1 MKGIK
6 SIIKK
11 IKKGDFMDIQKIL
24 YLATKGASLVDYTL
38 FNKDKSDPEK
48 SEFLTKLAQAL
59 NRAEWFNID
68 DFSHLGER
76 PIHRPFTQVPIA
88 DKETQ
93 NDEISRL
100 TKIFNTQELEQ
111 LAQIIK
117 ELKSYGVLPIKELMD
132 DQDIAN
138 NHKSFM
144 KSAFFRPF
152 FSKK

>member
-1 MKGIK
+1 MGT
-6 SIIKK
+6 
-11 IKKGDFMDIQKIL
+11 QKIL
-24 YLATKGASLVDYTL
+24 YLATRGASLIDYTI
-38 FNKDKSDPEK
+38 FNQDKSDNEK
-48 SEFLTKLAQAL
+48 SEFLTKLAQAV

-68 DFSHLGER
+68 NFSHLGER

-88 DKETQ
+88 DRETR
-93 NDEISRL
+93 NDELSKLR
-100 TKIFNTQELEQ
+100 KIFNNQELEQ
-111 LAQIIK
+111 LAKIIK

-132 DQDIAN
+132 GQDIAN